1 MNDKNNFY
9 VPKERRPILLRSCS
23 ILFCAGT
30 LLLWIFREKYS
41 IETGDLMIMSGIS
54 ILLLTCLMQGRRAE
68 KQLKISDR
76 ELMKMREECGKDD
89 YNTDIYFK

>member
-1 MNDKNNFY
+1 MNDREKFY
-9 VPKERRPILLRSCS
+9 VPKERRSVMLKSCS

-30 LLLWIFREKYS
+30 VVLWIFHEKYG
-41 IETGDLMIMSGIS
+41 IEKGDMMIMSGIAL
-54 ILLLTCLMQGRRAE
+54 LLLTLLLQNRRAE
-68 KQLKISDR
+68 KQLKISDK

>member
-1 MNDKNNFY
+1 MLK
-9 VPKERRPILLRSCS
+9 SCS

-30 LLLWIFREKYS
+30 VVLWIFHEKYG
-41 IETGDLMIMSGIS
+41 IEKGDMMIMSGIAL
-54 ILLLTCLMQGRRAE
+54 LLLTLLLQNRRAE
-68 KQLKISDR
+68 KQLKISDK

>member
-1 MNDKNNFY
+1 MNDNRKFY
-9 VPKERRPILLRSCS
+9 VPKERRPIILRSCS

-30 LLLWIFREKYS
+30 LLLCVFHEK
-41 IETGDLMIMSGIS
+41 IGMEKGDLLIMSGIS
-54 ILLLTCLMQGRRAE
+54 LLLLTFLIQGKRAE

-76 ELMKMREECGKDD
+76 ELMKMREEVGKDD

>member
-1 MNDKNNFY
+1 MNDKRDFY
-9 VPKERRPILLRSCS
+9 TPRERRPIILRSCS

-30 LLLWIFREKYS
+30 LLLCIFHEK
-41 IETGDLMIMSGIS
+41 IGMEKGDLMIMAGIS
-54 ILLLTCLMQGRRAE
+54 LLLLTFLIQGRRAE
-68 KQLKISDR
+68 KNLKISDR